1 MMILKRLTI
10 LCVILMGSFTSQA
23 QQVGLNSQYMFNTFL
38 LNPAVAGSKQY
49 IPIHTSVRKQWVGI
63 NEGPVSQS
71 VTAHGYNGYNF
82 GLGGGIFNET
92 TGPTR
97 RTGLNF
103 STAYHLVLKGNASR
117 QQQMTMSFG
126 LAATLTQH
134 VLDKNALTTY
144 LPNDPTI
151 LSAYN
156 STLIPDVNFGF
167 LLHKGN
173 RWEVGMSAMSLV
185 QTRVDIYNLGNQ
197 VRNKLVRNYF
207 LHGSYTFDVSKNFK
221 IQPSLVFRMIEAL
234 PMQFDINTRFIIQEK
249 YWAGFSYR
257 HNDAISAMVGL
268 NIYRFRFGYSY
279 DFTLSDMR
287 NFSAGSHEIALT
299 YFIHGEGKGFQSNK
313 SQSRSRYR
321 PTPSF

>member
-1 MMILKRLTI
+1 MM
-10 LCVILMGSFTSQA
+10 LCLCGIPSTYS
-23 QQVGLNSQYMFNTFL
+23 QQVGLSSQYMFNNFL
-38 LNPAVAGSKQY
+38 LNPAVAGSKEW

-103 STAYHLVLKGNASR
+103 STAYHLVLKGNNSR
-117 QQQMTMSFG
+117 LHQMTLSFG

-134 VLDKNALTTY
+134 ALDKNALSTY

-151 LSAYN
+151 LSAYA
-156 STLIPDVNFGF
+156 SSLIPDANFGV
-167 LLHKGN
+167 LLHQGN
-173 RWEVGMSAMSLV
+173 KWEVGLSAMSLV
-185 QTRVDIYNLGNQ
+185 QTRVDVYNLGNQ

-207 LHGSYTFDVSKNFK
+207 LHGGYTFDVNSSFK
-221 IQPSLVFRMIEAL
+221 IQPTLVFRMIEAL
-234 PMQFDINTRFIIQEK
+234 PMQFDINTRFIYNQQ
-249 YWAGFSYR
+249 YWAGVSYR
-257 HNDAISAMVGL
+257 HNDAIAAMIGI
-268 NIYRFRFGYSY
+268 NIYRCRFGYSY
-279 DFTLSDMR
+279 DFTLSDMK
-287 NFSAGSHEIALT
+287 NFSAGSHEIAFT

>member
-1 MMILKRLTI
+1 
-10 LCVILMGSFTSQA
+10 
-23 QQVGLNSQYMFNTFL
+23 MFNTFL
-38 LNPAVAGSKQY
+38 INPAAAGSKEY
-49 IPIHTSVRKQWVGI
+49 VPIHASIRKQWVGI

-82 GLGGGIFNET
+82 GIGGGIFNEA

-103 STAYHLVLKGNASR
+103 STAYHLVLKGTNSR
-117 QQQMTMSFG
+117 NHQTTLSFG
-126 LAATLTQH
+126 LGVTMTQH
-134 VLDKNALTTY
+134 VLDKNSLVTY

-156 STLIPDVNFGF
+156 SSLIPDVNFGM

-173 RWEVGMSAMSLV
+173 KWSIGLSAMSLV
-185 QTRVDIYNLGNQ
+185 QTKVDIYNLGNE

-207 LHGSYTFDVSKNFK
+207 AYASYTIDAGAQLK
-221 IQPSLVFRMIEAL
+221 IQPSFVYRMIEAL
-234 PMQFDINTRFIIQEK
+234 PMQFDINSRFIFREQ

-257 HNDAISAMVGL
+257 HNDAIAAMIGL
-268 NIYRFRFGYSY
+268 NIYRLRIGYSY
-279 DFTLSDMR
+279 DFTTSDMR
-287 NFSAGSHEIALT
+287 NFSFGSHEIAFT